1 MLKLKIKLILFFIL
15 AIIAVSCSK
24 NNNAQDMLFDFY
36 SQYLSPSITEMQ
48 REDLIKKY
56 CTKNMLE
63 ILDILYSFDNEE
75 SLIIGIDYDP
85 FFNAQDM
92 PAIENLRIEKQNET
106 NYRVFLWGDNDM
118 GISMKL
124 KKEKGN
130 WKIDFIDIN
139 NLEQIK
145 KEVENYW
152 NEKNK
157 NIPKI
162 FTK

>member
-1 MLKLKIKLILFFIL
+1 MLKLKIKSILFFIL

-36 SQYLSPSITEMQ
+36 NQYLSTSITEMQ

-75 SLIIGIDYDP
+75 GLIIGINYDP
-85 FFNAQDM
+85 FLNAQDI

-106 NYRVFLWGDNDM
+106 NYKVFLWGDNDV

-124 KKEKGN
+124 KKEKDN